1 MNLVTIA
8 EHPMK
13 TLLDTPIS
21 YLVTPNISLRL
32 KEGAKRLTSVEE
44 TVDFAFSFN
53 CLGFSLKLHQVKE
66 DILGFLSIVDNLN
79 PEIVLEIGTFA
90 GGTLFLLSRFSSP
103 TATVFSIDLP
113 RLMTCWRPMVYK
125 SFARDHQR
133 IHVIRSDSHDAR
145 TLARIKKTLNGR
157 NVDCLFIDGDH
168 TYQGVRKDFDM
179 YAPLVRKGGIVSFHD
194 IVPGPVTHVG
204 GVPEFWSE
212 IKSRYPWTEFVK
224 DWSQQGCGIGMIR
237 V

>member
-1 MNLVTIA
+1 
-8 EHPMK
+8 
-13 TLLDTPIS
+13 
-21 YLVTPNISLRL
+21 
-32 KEGAKRLTSVEE
+32 
-44 TVDFAFSFN
+44 
-53 CLGFSLKLHQVKE
+53 LHQVKE
-66 DILGFLSIVDNLN
+66 EILGFLSIVDDLN
-79 PEIVLEIGTFA
+79 PEIVLEIGTA
-90 GGTLFLLSRFSSP
+90 GGGTLFLLSRFSSP

-113 RLMTCWRPMVYK
+113 KLMTCLRPIVYK
-125 SFARDHQR
+125 SFAKDHQR
-133 IHVIRSDSHDAR
+133 IHVIRSDSHDAK
-145 TLARIKKTLNGR
+145 TLARIKKKLNGR

-168 TYQGVRKDFDM
+168 RYQGVRKDFDM